1 MSIRS
6 SLLPHAEG
14 ENPIIN
20 TTNPRTAH
28 PPKKLWR
35 TFIGRCITSGVLIR
49 LALAVLLITAGTA
62 CKHNTKANTTVA
74 RRASFDL
81 ACPREDLK
89 LNVVDTE
96 GARKM
101 ASQIAVRGCEQ
112 KAVYVYYPDSD
123 TWIIDG
129 IVTPL
134 SPDYQVPP
142 PIDKGR
148 AKRGDKQTQ
157 KAEKRGKMTNDP
169 AAPTKKQE
177 RKDEKA
183 PKGEP
188 SVPVEPE
195 APAPASDVPDPA

>member
-1 MSIRS
+1 MRF
-6 SLLPHAEG
+6 SLFPYANG
-14 ENPIIN
+14 GKPIMN
-20 TTNPRTAH
+20 TTNLRRTH

-35 TFIGRCITSGVLIR
+35 TYVDRCITQGVLTR
-49 LALAVLLITAGTA
+49 LAIAVLLVTAGTA
-62 CKHNTKANTTVA
+62 CKHNKKANTTVA

-134 SPDYQVPP
+134 AADYQVPP

-148 AKRGDKQTQ
+148 GKRGDKKAV

-169 AAPTKKQE
+169 SA
-177 RKDEKA
+177 
-183 PKGEP
+183 
-188 SVPVEPE
+188 PVEPE
-195 APAPASDVPDPA
+195 APAGDLPDPT